1 MSEDSG
7 YLQADPLL
15 AGTLILLN
23 VFAFLWSASWGSFLN
38 VVIYRVPLG
47 MSLVTPPSRC
57 STCLTRIRWYDNIPV
72 LSWWL
77 LRGRCRACKA
87 PFSPRYM
94 LIEAACGLLGLAL
107 FRATVLPLD
116 VETFYVSAA
125 LWIWLQAFAYGMVA
139 LAFID
144 LEHTFVPEEIT
155 LPLILVGVGGSF
167 FLPGIEP
174 LPRFF
179 GALAGG
185 GALLLVTGV
194 GWLIYR
200 REAMG
205 LGDAMLLALI
215 GSFLGIAALPFVLVA
230 ASVQALVAVVVARV
244 YQRVTGKSA
253 GLTLTTEELDARF
266 GESERFAH
274 LESRLVVPFG
284 PFLALGAL
292 EALLFGHDLIWRFA
306 DGVVALLTG

>member
-1 MSEDSG
+1 MSPPEG
-7 YLQADPLL
+7 ADPAL
-15 AGTLILLN
+15 AATLILLN
-23 VFAFLWSASWGSFLN
+23 FFAFLWGASWGSFLN

-77 LRGRCRACKA
+77 VRGRCRACKA

-94 LIEAACGLLGLAL
+94 LIEAACGVLALAL

-116 VETFYVSAA
+116 PESFYVSAA
-125 LWIWLQAFAYGMVA
+125 LWIWLQAFTFGMVA

-144 LEHTFVPEEIT
+144 LEHTFVPEEIA
-155 LPLILVGVGGSF
+155 LPLLLVGVGGAF
-167 FLPGIEP
+167 FIPGLEP
-174 LPRFF
+174 LPRVY
-179 GALAGG
+179 GVLAGG
-185 GALLLVTGV
+185 GFLLLVTGI
-194 GWLIYR
+194 GWLVYG

-205 LGDAMLLALI
+205 LGDALLLAVI
-215 GSFLGIAALPFVLVA
+215 GGFLGWAALPFVLVV
-230 ASVQALVAVVVARV
+230 ASLQALVAVVIARV
-244 YQRVTGKSA
+244 YQRITGRSA
-253 GLTLTTEELDARF
+253 GLTLTTEELDERF
-266 GESERFAH
+266 GEGERFAH

-292 EALLFGHDLIWRFA
+292 EALFFGHDHLWRFA
-306 DGVVALLTG
+306 DALVALVG